1 MRFAGT
7 RMESFL
13 GDENRPDFGNITE
26 SALAYRN
33 KEDTTYTDLMGQTAA
48 TGIAEAGKV
57 EAAGIVGAAQASAAQ
72 AQGQASIMEG
82 IGGIASSA
90 IGAFGNIGGGG
101 ASSLGGSDFN
111 ATDAQTM
118 GVSEAQTDWL
128 STPGNYAETVIDGNG
143 IGPTSFKTW
152 DF

>member
-13 GDENRPDFGNITE
+13 GDDNRPDFGNITE

-33 KEDTTYTDLMGQTAA
+33 KEDTAYTDLMGQTAA

-57 EAAGIVGAAQASAAQ
+57 EAAGIVGQAQASAAA

-90 IGAFGNIGGGG
+90 IGAFGGGGFG
-101 ASSLGGSDFN
+101 GGSTPSIKTSS
-111 ATDAQTM
+111 TDYSSAFTNP
-118 GVSEAQTDWL
+118 S
-128 STPGNYAETVIDGNG
+128 G
-143 IGPTSFKTW
+143 ITW
-152 DF
+152 GDLPSNFSW

>member
-33 KEDTTYTDLMGQTAA
+33 KEDTTYTDLMGKTAA

-57 EAAGIVGAAQASAAQ
+57 EAAGIVGAAQAGVAQ
-72 AQGQASIMEG
+72 AQGQAAIMEG

-90 IGAFGNIGGGG
+90 IGAFG
-101 ASSLGGSDFN
+101 GSKLPAVGTQARAN
-111 ATDAQTM
+111 ADMKT
-118 GVSEAQTDWL
+118 L
-128 STPGNYAETVIDGNG
+128 GNYTQADMNALWKG
-143 IGPTSFKTW
+143 SFGG
-152 DF
+152 

>member
-13 GDENRPDFGNITE
+13 GDDNRPDFGNITE

-33 KEDTTYTDLMGQTAA
+33 KEDTAYTDLMGQTAA

-90 IGAFGNIGGGG
+90 IGAFGGGKLPAVGTQ
-101 ASSLGGSDFN
+101 ARAN
-111 ATDAQTM
+111 ADMKT
-118 GVSEAQTDWL
+118 L
-128 STPGNYAETVIDGNG
+128 GNYTQADMNALWKG
-143 IGPTSFKTW
+143 SFGG
-152 DF
+152 